1 MHRSWQDNEMRVM
14 TPTPICPPP
23 AKPANVAAARLRTVL
38 LVSLFLLAGCKP
50 RNAYQPPPPP
60 EVTVERPLQRDMTEY
75 LEESGQLAA
84 TNSVDL
90 MARIQGYLDSIG
102 YRDGAFVDKGALLF
116 TIEPAP
122 YRAQLDQAKATL
134 ASAVA
139 KAEFSELQYKRYSD
153 LARTDSTSRQQAEQ
167 TLSDRD
173 ADHAAVMQAQATLT
187 QVEITYGYTHVSAP
201 FAGIVTAHQANIG
214 ELVGGSQA
222 TQLAT
227 IVQLDPIW
235 VTFNIAEQDVL
246 RIRSGMAAHGVPSLD
261 LHNVAVE
268 IGLQD
273 EAGYPH
279 RGHIDYVSPQ
289 VDSGTGTLAARGLFD
304 NPAHV
309 LLPGYFV
316 RIRIPVG
323 SLKGAL
329 LVPDDAVGN
338 DQGGRTLLVVTPAN
352 VVEARAVTLGTRD
365 GNLQIIKSG
374 LKPDDRVI
382 VDGLQRV
389 RIGQKVAPHEVM
401 PTDAPRNGED
411 KP

>member
-1 MHRSWQDNEMRVM
+1 
-14 TPTPICPPP
+14 
-23 AKPANVAAARLRTVL
+23 
-38 LVSLFLLAGCKP
+38 
-50 RNAYQPPPPP
+50 
-60 EVTVERPLQRDMTEY
+60 
-75 LEESGQLAA
+75 
-84 TNSVDL
+84 
-90 MARIQGYLDSIG
+90 
-102 YRDGAFVDKGALLF
+102 
-116 TIEPAP
+116 
-122 YRAQLDQAKATL
+122 LDQARATL

-139 KAEFSELQYKRYSD
+139 KADFSERQYKRYSD

-167 TLSDRD
+167 THSDRD
-173 ADHAAVMQAQATLT
+173 ADDAAVMQAQASLA
-187 QVEITYGYTHVSAP
+187 QAQITYGYTHVTAP
-201 FAGIVTAHQANIG
+201 FDGIVTAHQANVG

-222 TQLAT
+222 TLLAT

-235 VTFNIAEQDVL
+235 VNFNIAEQDVL
-246 RIRSGMAAHGVPSLD
+246 RIRGSTAASGVPSHD
-261 LHNVAVE
+261 LHNAAVE

-279 RGHIDYVSPQ
+279 RGHIDYVAPQ
-289 VDSGTGTLAARGLFD
+289 LDSATGTLAARGLFD

-338 DQGGRTLLVVTPAN
+338 DQGGRNLLVVTPTN
-352 VVEARAVTLGTRD
+352 VVEARTVTLGTHD
-365 GNLQIIKSG
+365 GDLRIIISG

-389 RIGQKVAPHEVM
+389 RIGQKVVPHEV
-401 PTDAPRNGED
+401 TSTAAPNKGED

>member
-1 MHRSWQDNEMRVM
+1 M
-14 TPTPICPPP
+14 PTFPSP
-23 AKPANVAAARLRTVL
+23 AKPASLAAARFRIAL
-38 LVSLFLLAGCKP
+38 LVSLSLLAGCKP
-50 RNAYQPPPPP
+50 RNAFQPPPPP
-60 EVTVERPLQRDMTEY
+60 EVTVERPLQRDVTEY

-90 MARIQGYLDSIG
+90 MARVQGYLDSIG
-102 YRDGAFVDKGALLF
+102 YRDGAFVEKGTPLF

-122 YRAQLDQAKATL
+122 YRAQLDQARATL
-134 ASAVA
+134 ASAMA

-153 LARTDSTSRQQAEQ
+153 LAKTDSTSRQQAEQ

-173 ADHAAVMQAQATLT
+173 SDHAAVMQAQASLT
-187 QVEITYGYTHVSAP
+187 QAQISYGYTQVAAP
-201 FAGIVTAHQANIG
+201 FDGIVTAHQANIG

-235 VTFNIAEQDVL
+235 VNFNIAEQDVL
-246 RIRSGMAAHGVPSLD
+246 RIKSSATAHGPTSFD
-261 LHNVAVE
+261 LHTVAVE

-309 LLPGYFV
+309 LLPGYFA

-329 LVPDDAVGN
+329 MVPDDAVGS
-338 DQGGRTLLVVTPAN
+338 DQGGRTLLVVTPTN

-374 LKPDDRVI
+374 LKSDDRVI

-389 RIGQKVAPHEVM
+389 RIGQKVVPHEIM
-401 PTDAPRNGED
+401 PTDAPHHDEE